1 LGKRSGRNN
10 RAGQAGKGN
19 QTSSPHNARQSA
31 LENKVE
37 VARKFAARRDEKLLE
52 TAALEKVP
60 AARWAEDSPELSLKE
75 AYEVL
80 DSRRVFYEACARAA
94 DERKRAAEALS
105 ESVTSDREAL
115 ERELKQVTEAT
126 AAMDERDRAL
136 DEERAAL
143 RAREEDL
150 LTRESEAR
158 AGFEAMAAETRRV
171 QERELATAREEFL
184 TQQMAEHAEA
194 RNQREEQDREAEEK
208 REARLADVRAAE
220 LELAEQRSELDR
232 REQQLHFDRGALRGR
247 ELALVEQES
256 ALQAESQAR
265 AAAATEAANRRAHLA
280 QIEAEEAKKLV
291 EDLSEQLGRAQSAL
305 MKLGTSDPAAVLDQL
320 DRVRADNAELRDQ
333 LAARLADDDLAR
345 LRELEARNRDLTQ
358 ERERLNYELERL
370 RGNVLANTMSNI
382 RVRSIEGA
390 QRDFEVISRGYEA
403 RIAELEGRYDTL
415 LRDAPDPTAP
425 LFPRCVAMDDDI
437 DLDSEGGALSDTPD
451 LSELT
456 RSLQTTMFRNTARAY
471 RLNDIAVFLGGMAM
485 SRLHLLEGMSGIGKT
500 SLPKA
505 LAAALHTDCAVVEV
519 QAGWRDRTDLFG
531 HHNTFDK
538 QFVES
543 DFLQALY
550 RATTPRYRD
559 MPYFIVLDE
568 MNLSR
573 PEQYFS
579 VVLSKLEND
588 DGKPIQLVS
597 SSTGRAPAQFAD
609 GIGLV
614 LPDNVWFIGTAN
626 QDESTLEFADK
637 TYNRAHLMELPPT
650 RPRVPRNGDLTQPH
664 TMKALRAAFVNAARR
679 HKAETEKV
687 INLITGLHDELW
699 EHARVQMTPR
709 VYKQLKAFAPVV
721 IAAAAGER
729 PDEHADY
736 GDADQDSVAV
746 AADHFFAYKVLHSVR
761 GRYDVTLERVD
772 LLRDVVTEHW
782 ADAGMTG
789 TPSRCHRLL
798 EEERRRRE
806 G

>member
-1 LGKRSGRNN
+1 LTKRTGRSN
-10 RAGQAGKGN
+10 RARQAVKGN
-19 QTSSPHNARQSA
+19 QPSSPQNARQSP
-31 LENKVE
+31 LESKAE
-37 VARKFAARRDEKLLE
+37 FARKFAARKDEKLLE
-52 TAALEKVP
+52 AAALEKVP
-60 AARWAEDSPELSLKE
+60 AAQWAEESPELSL
-75 AYEVL
+75 AQAFDVL
-80 DSRRVFYEACARAA
+80 DSRRAFYEACARAA
-94 DERKRAAEALS
+94 NESKRVADALS
-105 ESVTSDREAL
+105 ESVIRDREAL
-115 ERELKQVTEAT
+115 ERELAQVTEAT
-126 AAMDERDRAL
+126 AVVDERDRAL

-143 RAREEDL
+143 RARDEDL
-150 LTRESEAR
+150 IARESEAR
-158 AGFEAMAAETRRV
+158 AGFEAMAAEARRT
-171 QERELATAREEFL
+171 QERELAAAQEEFL
-184 TQQMAEHAEA
+184 TRQVAERAEA
-194 RNQREEQDREAEEK
+194 RDRQEEQDREAEER
-208 REARLADVRAAE
+208 RESRFADIRAADRE
-220 LELAEQRSELDR
+220 LTEQRAELDR
-232 REQQLHFDRGALRGR
+232 REQQLHLDRGALRGR
-247 ELALVEQES
+247 ELALTEQES
-256 ALQAESQAR
+256 ALEAESEAR
-265 AAAATEAANRRAHLA
+265 AAATTAVANRRVHLA
-280 QIEAEEAKKLV
+280 RVEAEETKKLV
-291 EDLSEQLGRAQSAL
+291 QDLSEQLGRAQGAL
-305 MKLGTSDPAAVLDQL
+305 LKLGTSDPAAMLDQL
-320 DRVRADNAELRDQ
+320 DRVRADNAELRNQ
-333 LAARLADDDLAR
+333 LAARLADDDLVR

-358 ERERLNYELERL
+358 ERERLTYELERL
-370 RGNVLANTMSNI
+370 RGAVLANTTSNI
-382 RVRSIEGA
+382 RVRSLEGA

-403 RIAELEGRYDTL
+403 RIAELEGRYDAL

-437 DLDSEGGALSDTPD
+437 DLASAGGALSDAPD
-451 LSELT
+451 LGELT
-456 RSLQTTMFRNTARAY
+456 RSLQTTMFHNSSRAY

-550 RATTPRYRD
+550 RATTLRYRD

-597 SSTGRAPAQFAD
+597 SSTGRAPAQFAN

-626 QDESTLEFADK
+626 QDESTLEFANK

-650 RPRVPRNGDLTQPH
+650 RPRVPSNGDLTQPH
-664 TMKALRAAFVNAARR
+664 TMKALRGAFTNAWTR

-709 VYKQLKAFAPVV
+709 VKKQLKAFAPVV

-729 PDEHADY
+729 PDENVDY

-746 AADHFFAYKVLHSVR
+746 AADHFLAYKVLHSVR

-772 LLRDVVTEHW
+772 LLREVVTEHW
-782 ADAGMTG
+782 AGAGMAG
-789 TPSRCHRLL
+789 TPSRCYHLL